1 MIILRQKNYA
11 RKDYEGLG
19 KTLRFLK
26 KKGRDK
32 IANKLRN
39 IRKQFPSDFDKIRKR
54 KEIADNEA
62 YKVYNKENERISKLS
77 DQSYNDKR
85 AGKLK
90 ESNFMK
96 NLSEF
101 RTMRDNNERTLN
113 KTLKANEYI
122 ENLQKK
128 NSPYEVIKPLVEVEK
143 ENLNDIISTIKNS
156 TNIFKKK
163 KV

>member
-1 MIILRQKNYA
+1 MKR
-11 RKDYEGLG
+11 
-19 KTLRFLK
+19 
-26 KKGRDK
+26 KGRDR

-54 KEIADNEA
+54 KEIVDNEA
-62 YKVYNKENERISKLS
+62 YKVYNKENERISKLL
-77 DQSYNDKR
+77 DQTYDDKR

-90 ESNFMK
+90 ESNFFK
-96 NLSEF
+96 NLSEYQ
-101 RTMRDNNERTLN
+101 TMKVNNERTLN

>member
-26 KKGRDK
+26 RKGRDR

-54 KEIADNEA
+54 KEIVDNEA
-62 YKVYNKENERISKLS
+62 YKVYNKENERISKLL
-77 DQSYNDKR
+77 DQTYDDKR

-90 ESNFMK
+90 ESNF
-96 NLSEF
+96 F
-101 RTMRDNNERTLN
+101 
-113 KTLKANEYI
+113 
-122 ENLQKK
+122 
-128 NSPYEVIKPLVEVEK
+128 
-143 ENLNDIISTIKNS
+143 
-156 TNIFKKK
+156 
-163 KV
+163 